1 MWESVKPGHF
11 VLASGPPHV
20 ETWIK
25 TTLKEIRVNESIPDE
40 QFEIDA
46 LGLAQEGAGV
56 IVTRITVDRRMTDW
70 AYREG
75 KLVPRE

>member
-1 MWESVKPGHF
+1 M
-11 VLASGPPHV
+11 
-20 ETWIK
+20 
-25 TTLKEIRVNESIPDE
+25 KEIRVNESIPDE

-56 IVTRITVDRRMTDW
+56 IVTRITVDRRMRDW
-70 AYREG
+70 VYREG